1 MDPFLQIF
9 ANYMIYM
16 IFVFVWNLLIRMLM
30 LILILT

>member
-16 IFVFVWNLLIRMLM
+16 IFFFVWNLLILM